1 MAPITTTIDQGCGC
15 RPMQHGLPIHTEPSR
30 RLPLRTL
37 QKRAANCK
45 LRRGP
50 QHPWGSNSPWPLSL
64 ILTTATYLR
73 LRLHNST
80 RAKIEQSLISSR
92 HWLRSHRTSS
102 YVTGEDHHDAPSTQD
117 TNRYPS
123 KLCEPSVHC
132 CVTCED
138 QHDVPSSNAKN
149 AAETFKNTHTHTQ
162 AEAYTQKHKYTQTPT
177 HTYTCKTQTQLQD
190 KHTHTHTHTRAYS
203 QNHTLRRITHFL
215 HLWVMSLRS
224 PKIRIFCGYVQIWIW
239 HFVDFGAMLHRS

>member
-1 MAPITTTIDQGCGC
+1 MCFAFRWLCKTAFRRERFSSAVRNTGQLTAEVGIKSAMNAYAHAPVEKKNKPANSLQGRQTQ
-15 RPMQHGLPIHTEPSR
+15 RPR
-30 RLPLRTL
+30 
-37 QKRAANCK
+37 C
-45 LRRGP
+45 
-50 QHPWGSNSPWPLSL
+50 
-64 ILTTATYLR
+64 
-73 LRLHNST
+73 ST
-80 RAKIEQSLISSR
+80 
-92 HWLRSHRTSS
+92 HWLRSYRTSS

-162 AEAYTQKHKYTQTPT
+162 AEAYTQKHKYTQTNT